1 MVAAIAGSA
10 KQAAL
15 NRSRKR
21 MQDASCI
28 FCRIVRGEIP
38 CSKVYEDEQV
48 LAFLDIHP
56 IAPVHFLLI
65 PKEHLPTLSETQV
78 DHEAVLGRMMVLAP
92 RLAREQG
99 ADGFRL
105 IVNTGRVGRQEVLHV
120 HMHILGGKRTFGSML
135 PRPKTEFLESRSQR
149 WDR

>member
-48 LAFLDIHP
+48 LAFQDIHP

-65 PKEHLPTLSETQV
+65 PKEHVPTLSETQV

-99 ADGFRL
+99 ADDGFRL
-105 IVNTGRVGRQEVLHV
+105 IVNTGRVGRQEVFHV
-120 HMHILGGKRTFGSML
+120 HMHILGGKEPLGSML
-135 PRPKTEFLESRSQR
+135 PRPKT
-149 WDR
+149 